1 MKLKSRAYV
10 VTMETILPGI
20 NSVRID
26 DESGVSHEVNGQS
39 KDLES
44 ALFMCNALNEWREN
58 YAQGCIDQTISLM
71 EEINDEVRTKAI
83 AGS

>member
-10 VTMETILPGI
+10 VTMGTILPGI

-26 DESGVSHEVNGQS
+26 DENGVSHEVNGQS

-44 ALFMCNALNEWREN
+44 ALFMCRALNAWRESYIHPVDLIN
-58 YAQGCIDQTISLM
+58 MERAQNNQ
-71 EEINDEVRTKAI
+71 EKP
-83 AGS
+83 

>member
-1 MKLKSRAYV
+1 MTKISRAYV
-10 VTMETILPGI
+10 VKTEWGEVVWIEGRV
-20 NSVRID
+20 VRSFTSD
-26 DESGVSHEVNGQS
+26 DVGAAGKLCE
-39 KDLES
+39 DL
-44 ALFMCNALNEWREN
+44 NAWREN